1 MRWDFFVR
9 GHGVLKLRSWR
20 NGKDKDGSAPQNLK
34 PEARRKDSPTELHEN
49 CLLPTRPPPL
59 QGSSPIPIEISRR
72 SIDTALGT
80 KEAELKE
87 ERTRNFRK
95 SHKQAMQA
103 GAERRQKRSGYR
115 ESELREGSSAPNGG
129 MTSPTW
135 EGWQGN
141 TAQAET

>member
-1 MRWDFFVR
+1 M
-9 GHGVLKLRSWR
+9 KLRSWR

-34 PEARRKDSPTELHEN
+34 PGARRKDSPTEPHEN

-59 QGSSPIPIEISRR
+59 QGSFPTPIEIPRR

-95 SHKQAMQA
+95 SHRQGMQA
-103 GAERRQKRSGYR
+103 GAERRQKREVAT
-115 ESELREGSSAPNGG
+115 ESPSLERGPQHLKEG
-129 MTSPTW
+129 
-135 EGWQGN
+135 
-141 TAQAET
+141 